1 MKRNKETKKEPVCP
15 HITTSQ
21 LHQSQALCLPAAPQR
36 NALCSMFGAMM
47 KMTATAVKRLASESA
62 KKTKLLYDSCVM
74 VDFCELS

>member
-1 MKRNKETKKEPVCP
+1 MSSYYNKSAPSISSSLPPYCP
-15 HITTSQ
+15 E
-21 LHQSQALCLPAAPQR
+21 R